1 MFSIR
6 NLLILGFV
14 FLTNGITFM
23 VVGLTTQLNIFWTL
37 GPSFMTLGVVF
48 LAISRTRRRARKHAS
63 PLPEE

>member
-23 VVGLTTQLNIFWTL
+23 MVGLTTQLDIFWTL
-37 GPSFMTLGVVF
+37 VPSFMTLGVVF
-48 LAISRTRRRARKHAS
+48 LAISRTSRRARNPAS